1 MEIPETKCFI
11 PKGFELDT
19 TLSQPNRSIF
29 CDLGIGATPKLF
41 LHAWFLNQ
49 NPNIEK
55 VKKFT
60 GKDKQIGL
68 FAKDMKKKKKKKCE
82 AGYQLIP
89 LYEKD
94 HISSSKFLWKTKPC
108 VNFKVQFSKQIN

>member
-1 MEIPETKCFI
+1 MFYSQRVWIGYNI
-11 PKGFELDT
+11 ELD
-19 TLSQPNRSIF
+19 RSIF

-49 NPNIEK
+49 NPNIER

-68 FAKDMKKKKKKKCE
+68 FAKDMKKKKRRKSVKLATSLFHYMKKT
-82 AGYQLIP
+82 
-89 LYEKD
+89 
-94 HISSSKFLWKTKPC
+94 ISPA
-108 VNFKVQFSKQIN
+108 QISLENKALC

>member
-1 MEIPETKCFI
+1 M
-11 PKGFELDT
+11 
-19 TLSQPNRSIF
+19 

-41 LHAWFLNQ
+41 LHVWFLNQ

-68 FAKDMKKKKKKKCE
+68 FAKDMKKKSFLGVMLATSLFHYMKTT
-82 AGYQLIP
+82 
-89 LYEKD
+89 
-94 HISSSKFLWKTKPC
+94 ISPA
-108 VNFKVQFSKQIN
+108 QIALENKALC